1 MLATIDYEASV
12 ESIFDDLQQLEEEDQ
27 AGRAEQHGAGDL
39 LSDAE
44 GSLHPSKVTQRNG
57 AKASRLFH
65 VTATLVKA
73 F

>member
-1 MLATIDYEASV
+1 MICNSFRKQV
-12 ESIFDDLQQLEEEDQ
+12 
-27 AGRAEQHGAGDL
+27 GRAEQHGAGDL

-44 GSLHPSKVTQRNG
+44 GSLHPRKVTQRNG

-73 F
+73 FRERRPDLWSKFESQLI